1 MNVIIDLDK
10 ITYGTLSM
18 IGQDYGIKNKYDAC
32 SAEGIEKYGDKV
44 VEVLEE
50 DTERFKKELKDAVI
64 DVVKSIKI
72 DFSKKI

>member
-1 MNVIIDLDK
+1 MNVILNLDK

-18 IGQDYGIKNKYDAC
+18 IGQDYDIKDECDSC

-50 DTERFKKELKDAVI
+50 DTNRFKKDLIEAIMNVF
-64 DVVKSIKI
+64 KSIKI
-72 DFSKKI
+72 DIIK